1 MNRLRKVMVVSIVAA
16 LGLIGIACGQM
27 GEANKLVDEANATIK
42 KSNESSTKSAALI
55 KEIFGN
61 LKADDLEE
69 YKNTNKA
76 KIDELLKLLE
86 GSEKDLA
93 DAGGKFE
100 AASKLDV
107 SAKFKE
113 YLSLKGQEIKK
124 RSEHDKATT
133 AFVKSFQ
140 SEKDLEKVNTLM
152 DDYVKKSGD
161 INKEAEDL
169 MKKAD
174 QIVKDNP
181 TEFKSN

>member
-1 MNRLRKVMVVSIVAA
+1 M
-16 LGLIGIACGQM
+16 
-27 GEANKLVDEANATIK
+27 
-42 KSNESSTKSAALI
+42 
-55 KEIFGN
+55 
-61 LKADDLEE
+61 
-69 YKNTNKA
+69 
-76 KIDELLKLLE
+76 KLLE

-113 YLSLKGQEIKK
+113 YLGLKGQEIKK